1 MDTPTERPVIDVM
14 MVRCEWHRG
23 ENPNLLMRHP
33 HAFVVVDIQSVENY
47 QAMEY
52 RVVALD
58 PESQL
63 RWNLWRA
70 KHPEAA

>member
-23 ENPNLLMRHP
+23 ENPNLLMRYP

>member
-1 MDTPTERPVIDVM
+1 

-23 ENPNLLMRHP
+23 ENPFLLMRNP
-33 HAFVVVDIQSVENY
+33 HAFVIVDIQSVENY
-47 QAMEY
+47 QAMDY